1 MDPKGGTG
9 TIPIFVAATGTVE
22 MVAPIRKTEEEW
34 RRLLPPFSFEVARG
48 QGTEPAF
55 TGRYHDFHGD
65 GVYRCICCGTDLF
78 DSWAKFDSGTGWP
91 SFSAPIARENV
102 AIRTDTGYGMVRTEV
117 LCARCN
123 AHLGHVFDDGPLPA
137 GQRFCM
143 NSASLRFVAR
153 ADLRMPEP

>member
-1 MDPKGGTG
+1 M
-9 TIPIFVAATGTVE
+9 AATGMVE
-22 MVAPIRKTEEEW
+22 MVAPIRKPEEEW

-78 DSWAKFDSGTGWP
+78 DSRAKFDSGTGWP

-102 AIRTDTGYGMVRTEV
+102 ALRTDTGYGMVRTEV

-123 AHLGHVFDDGPLPA
+123 AHLGHVFDDGPPPA

-143 NSASLRFVAR
+143 NSASLRFMAR